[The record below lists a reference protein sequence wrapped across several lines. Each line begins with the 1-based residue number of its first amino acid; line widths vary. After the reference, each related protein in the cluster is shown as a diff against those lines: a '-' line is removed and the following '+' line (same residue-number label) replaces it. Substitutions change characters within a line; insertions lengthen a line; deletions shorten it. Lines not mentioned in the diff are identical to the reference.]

1 MIFALRAKNFESFVG
16 NDFTIYPFS
25 FEELVAL
32 SAVKGSVSLLLV
44 FKPIA
49 LVYVFILEKYYAASV
64 FLVVFELAYITVSVR
79 TY

>member
-1 MIFALRAKNFESFVG
+1 MIFALRPKNFEIFVG
-16 NDFTIYPFS
+16 NYFTFYPFS
-25 FEELVAL
+25 LEELVAL
-32 SAVKGSVSLLLV
+32 SVVKGSASLLLV

>member
-1 MIFALRAKNFESFVG
+1 MIFALRAKNFEILVG
-16 NDFTIYPFS
+16 NYFTFCPFS

-64 FLVVFELAYITVSVR
+64 FLVIFELAYITVSVR